1 MTTEDTPAPEP
12 QRYVIVGRDFS
23 SDSPRLDAAIEAL
36 RNFGQSIA
44 DLRPCFADY
53 PSENPPS
60 SVAHHFN
67 SSNYRDLPPDE
78 YLSPDASSVR
88 FSQMNEEAEA
98 EMAEWDAIIKGKRK
112 KPR

>member
-1 MTTEDTPAPEP
+1 MTTDNTPAPEP

-23 SDSPRLDAAIEAL
+23 TLPTDRLLPSPAEMITHEQREQIFAEWVSACAEATAAI
-36 RNFGQSIA
+36 RG
-44 DLRPCFADY
+44 C
-53 PSENPPS
+53 
-60 SVAHHFN
+60 
-67 SSNYRDLPPDE
+67 DLPSDE

-88 FSQMNEEAEA
+88 FSEMNEEAEA